1 MTAALRREAVPD
13 AHVWWR
19 IAVPSWSDP
28 LDPDHA
34 RRRGGRWN
42 PPGSFRVLYLNEDLR
57 TARQNLRAFTARWP
71 YEPEDLRDDT
81 APLLIGCTLPRR
93 QIVCDAHSAA
103 GLRAAGL
110 PAAYPLDENGAPV
123 PARALPAG
131 RNARQGPRDCAA
143 SAPARRSPGT
153 APAASWRG
161 FRPAGA
167 ASPGGFERCRS
178 RGGSGVTEW
187 PEFRRSD
194 PTGRRLRRRCPTSVR
209 LPGDRGSRTRFRPAP
224 RPGAR

>member
-1 MTAALRREAVPD
+1 MTGVLRREAVPD

-19 IAVPSWSDP
+19 IADPSWSDP
-28 LDPDHA
+28 LDPDYA

-81 APLLIGCTLPRR
+81 GPVLIGCTLPRR

-110 PAAYPLDENGAPV
+110 PAAYPLDENGTPV
-123 PARALPAG
+123 PHARCQPVGTRAKAARLRGVRARSAQSRDGAG
-131 RNARQGPRDCAA
+131 RELAWFPA
-143 SAPARRSPGT
+143 SGRSIARRVRVLSFAG
-153 APAASWRG
+153 W
-161 FRPAGA
+161 FR
-167 ASPGGFERCRS
+167 
-178 RGGSGVTEW
+178 
-187 PEFRRSD
+187 
-194 PTGRRLRRRCPTSVR
+194 
-209 LPGDRGSRTRFRPAP
+209 GDRMA
-224 RPGAR
+224 